1 MDDLLS
7 KHANQV
13 SFEMYYNFWTRVQE
27 TWKRFGIETLPIDGR
42 YVRTVKFERTSKILN
57 GPPVMNTAGILGT
70 VSWLIWY
77 DPAADVFVKSERQ
90 TPNTAAGF
98 GAGMS
103 GAFKVIS
110 VTHD

>member
-1 MDDLLS
+1 VRAIAAS
-7 KHANQV
+7 N
-13 SFEMYYNFWTRVQE
+13 R
-27 TWKRFGIETLPIDGR
+27 WKRIGIETLLIDGR
-42 YVRTVKFERTSKILN
+42 YVRTVKFERTSKVLS
-57 GPPVMNTAGILGT
+57 GPPVLSMVGMLAA

-77 DPAADVFVKSERQ
+77 DPVADVFVKSERQ
-90 TPNTAAGF
+90 TPIAAAGL

>member
-1 MDDLLS
+1 L
-7 KHANQV
+7 
-13 SFEMYYNFWTRVQE
+13 
-27 TWKRFGIETLPIDGR
+27 G
-42 YVRTVKFERTSKILN
+42 
-57 GPPVMNTAGILGT
+57 GPPSTINYAVGVPPP

-90 TPNTAAGF
+90 TPSAAAGL